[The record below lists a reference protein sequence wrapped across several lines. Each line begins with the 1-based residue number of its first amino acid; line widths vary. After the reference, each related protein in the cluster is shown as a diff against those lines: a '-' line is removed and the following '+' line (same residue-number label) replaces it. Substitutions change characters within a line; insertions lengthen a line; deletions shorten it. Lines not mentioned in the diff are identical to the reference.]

1 MKNRVPQLRKTS
13 DSRKITRSSTRA
25 SISEYGIIKLLFV
38 KAWLSTKS
46 VTKRITVAVDRK
58 FLGKLEKK
66 GVIQQLLIKKY
77 QQLSDCK
84 NSKGV
89 KEWELNEP

>member
-1 MKNRVPQLRKTS
+1 
-13 DSRKITRSSTRA
+13 
-25 SISEYGIIKLLFV
+25 
-38 KAWLSTKS
+38 LSKPGCQQRS
-46 VTKRITVAVDRK
+46 VTKRNTVAVDRK

-84 NSKGV
+84 NLKGV